1 MSCCKQCGTALKTVE
16 VGLTMKLIDRGAKE
30 YLCLDCLA
38 AFFSCDRELLLKKA
52 EQFRK
57 QGCTL
62 FPSDRTKEN

>member
-1 MSCCKQCGTALKTVE
+1 
-16 VGLTMKLIDRGAKE
+16 MKLIDRGAKE